1 MSDEPTSDEPTSD
14 EPTTFLVGGGWQLEH
29 RDEVYGPFLAAA
41 GSHPTI
47 GCVVLDE
54 GDGAEQFD
62 RWASVLE
69 ATAACAPVPV
79 LVPLG
84 GVLDVG
90 ALAGVDGMLVC
101 GGLTHAYAAALA
113 PAATGL
119 RSVLTGRGIPNA
131 GFSAGA
137 SIAARRALVGG
148 WLDRGVPICSEDAGE
163 DLAEM
168 TVTEGLGLL
177 PVTVDVHAAQWGT
190 LARLIA
196 AVAAGLVD
204 SGVAI
209 DENTLLAVGS
219 SGATVRGAGQLHWV
233 RRAETAV
240 LVTGFR
246 AGALPDE
253 VLPDEALTG

>member
-1 MSDEPTSDEPTSD
+1 MFSMST
-14 EPTTFLVGGGWQLEH
+14 EPTTFLIGGGWQPEH
-29 RDEVYGPFLAAA
+29 RAQIYGPFLTPA
-41 GSHPTI
+41 GPDPTI
-47 GCVVLDE
+47 ACVVLDE

-62 RWASVLE
+62 RWATALR
-69 ATAACAPVPV
+69 ATSACSPVPV

-84 GVLDVG
+84 GVLDVD
-90 ALAGVDGMLVC
+90 ALAAADGVLVC
-101 GGLTHAYAAALA
+101 GGLTPGYAAALS
-113 PAATGL
+113 PVAAEL
-119 RSVLTGRGIPNA
+119 RTALGTRAIPYA

-148 WLDRGVPICSEDAGE
+148 WLDRGAPICSEDAGE
-163 DLAEM
+163 DLNEL
-168 TVTEGLGLL
+168 TVTAGLALV

-209 DENTLLAVGS
+209 DEDTLLAVGAG
-219 SGATVRGAGQLHWV
+219 GAAVHGAGQVHWV
-233 RRAETAV
+233 RRGDNAV

-253 VLPDEALTG
+253 VLTG

>member
-1 MSDEPTSDEPTSD
+1 MSDEPTR
-14 EPTTFLVGGGWQLEH
+14 FLIGGGWQPEH

-54 GDGAEQFD
+54 GDGAEQFE
-62 RWASVLE
+62 RWAAALR
-69 ATAACAPVPV
+69 ATSACTPVPV

-84 GVLDVG
+84 GVLDLG
-90 ALAGVDGMLVC
+90 ALAGVDGVLVG
-101 GGLTHAYAAALA
+101 GGLTPGYAAAISPVA
-113 PAATGL
+113 IGL
-119 RSVLTGRGIPNA
+119 RSVLRERGIPYA

-163 DLAEM
+163 DLAEL
-168 TVTEGLGLL
+168 TVTEGLALL

-209 DENTLLAVGS
+209 DEDTLLAEGN
-219 SGATVRGAGQLHWV
+219 GAATVCGAGQVHWV
-233 RRAETAV
+233 RRGETAV

-246 AGALPDE
+246 AGALPDG
-253 VLPDEALTG
+253 VLTG

>member
-1 MSDEPTSDEPTSD
+1 MSDEPTR
-14 EPTTFLVGGGWQLEH
+14 FLIGGGWQPEH

-54 GDGAEQFD
+54 GDGVEQFD
-62 RWASVLE
+62 RWASALG
-69 ATAACAPVPV
+69 ATASCAPFPV

-84 GVLDVG
+84 GVLDLG
-90 ALAGVDGMLVC
+90 ALAGVDGVLVG
-101 GGLTHAYAAALA
+101 GGLTPGYAAAISPVA
-113 PAATGL
+113 IGL
-119 RSVLTGRGIPNA
+119 RSVLRERGIPYA

-148 WLDRGVPICSEDAGE
+148 WLHRGVPICSEDAGE
-163 DLAEM
+163 DLAEL
-168 TVTEGLGLL
+168 TITEGLALV
-177 PVTVDVHAAQWGT
+177 PITADVHAAQWGT

-209 DENTLLAVGS
+209 DEDALLAVGTG
-219 SGATVRGAGQLHWV
+219 GAAVHGGGQVHWV
-233 RRAETAV
+233 RRGDSAA
-240 LVTGFR
+240 LVTSFR
-246 AGALPDE
+246 AGALPDG
-253 VLPDEALTG
+253 ALTG